1 MGSMSFRCIKRKVK
15 EGKKRVEKLQSM
27 RQYVEVVNET
37 IIVEREL
44 DIFLARRN
52 FLRTT
57 V

>member
-1 MGSMSFRCIKRKVK
+1 MSFRCIKRKVK

>member
-1 MGSMSFRCIKRKVK
+1 MSFRCIKRKVK

-37 IIVEREL
+37 IIVEQEL